1 MARPSGTAWTSADE
15 VRIVEV
21 GLNECPRERTSILIL
36 RMGLETDQQPRG
48 LGGLS
53 PSAPVNDLAQVGV
66 HEAERVSPPGTAP
79 LERDLPE
86 AESRIGR

>member
-1 MARPSGTAWTSADE
+1 
-15 VRIVEV
+15 
-21 GLNECPRERTSILIL
+21 
-36 RMGLETDQQPRG
+36 MGLEADQQPRG

-53 PSAPVNDLAQVGV
+53 PSAPVDDLAQVGV

-79 LERDLPE
+79 LGRDLPE